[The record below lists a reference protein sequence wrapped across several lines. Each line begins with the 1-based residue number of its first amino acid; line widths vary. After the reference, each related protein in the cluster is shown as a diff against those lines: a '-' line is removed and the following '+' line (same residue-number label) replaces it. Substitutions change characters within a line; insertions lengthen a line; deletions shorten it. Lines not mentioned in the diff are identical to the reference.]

1 LLPWPPEGHRDRS
14 FELLG
19 FDILLTTKYK
29 PYLLEINTNPGIHLL
44 TDVVKEHHPR
54 AVEDLFKVILDFP
67 NEWRDL
73 PTNANADEINKL
85 NNKNLFGAWKL
96 IYKGA
101 YDPTV
106 KYMTQPVRKNVER
119 IR

>member
-19 FDILLTTKYK
+19 LDILLTNKYK

-67 NEWRDL
+67 NEWRDIS
-73 PTNANADEINKL
+73 PNAHIDEINKL
-85 NNKNLFGAWKL
+85 NNKNLYGAWKL
-96 IYKGA
+96 VYKGA
-101 YDPTV
+101 YDPNV
-106 KYMTQPVRKNVER
+106 KYMSQPVRKTVER
-119 IR
+119 IG